1 MYTNIEATLTEGRLF
16 LRWSLPIYEYECS
29 SCRSRFER
37 KQRFDEEPIT
47 SCPQCS
53 GKARRLIHSVPVVFK
68 GSGFYCTDYGRGAA
82 CNSTGKCKEPECEAK
97 TETKKTEVK
106 KEEKAKETK

>member
-1 MYTNIEATLTEGRLF
+1 M
-16 LRWSLPIYEYECS
+16 PIYEYECS

-37 KQRFDEEPIT
+37 KQRFDEEPVA

-68 GSGFYCTDYGRGAA
+68 GSGFYCTDYGRGST
-82 CNSTGKCKEPECEAK
+82 CNSTGKCKEPEFEGK
-97 TETKKTEVK
+97 TEKKETKKEETK

>member
-1 MYTNIEATLTEGRLF
+1 MRRANRAASKRGALS
-16 LRWSLPIYEYECS
+16 LRCSLPIYEYECS

-37 KQRFDEEPIT
+37 KQRFDEEPIAT
-47 SCPQCS
+47 CPRCS

-97 TETKKTEVK
+97 TEKKETK

>member
-1 MYTNIEATLTEGRLF
+1 MRC
-16 LRWSLPIYEYECS
+16 SLPIYEYECS

-37 KQRFDEEPIT
+37 KQRFDEEPVAT
-47 SCPQCS
+47 CPQCS

-68 GSGFYCTDYGRGAA
+68 GSGFYCTDYGRGSS
-82 CNSTGKCKEPECEAK
+82 CNSTGKCNGPKSETKA
-97 TETKKTEVK
+97 ETKKTEVK